1 MMISGIV
8 QYEDHSP
15 CGILLAQQPFEEA
28 QESGGVEDGAHHAHE
43 LARVQADGAET
54 SHGLAGRRML
64 QDGVFDFRRHPHAAA
79 RTVLLEVT
87 FIQAP
92 QLDVGTAS
100 QTAKFF
106 LLPQLSADP
115 TGRLEGVACV
125 PELPQKAAAP
135 AESRKANDP
144 RTGQCPIS
152 SCDTP
157 GPFPTPTCPPTAAAV
172 SAALQPAAGSDRAS
186 LEADPAPG
194 NSQSL
199 LRNPSRSTECGQ
211 CLLQSLASTE
221 YRIA

>member
-1 MMISGIV
+1 MSLPATRFALPHV
-8 QYEDHSP
+8 
-15 CGILLAQQPFEEA
+15 
-28 QESGGVEDGAHHAHE
+28 GAAGNQRPHPA
-43 LARVQADGAET
+43 ACADPQV
-54 SHGLAGRRML
+54 R
-64 QDGVFDFRRHPHAAA
+64 GVFRRRQLGHGPVRAHDVPHLQRRH
-79 RTVLLEVT
+79 
-87 FIQAP
+87 F
-92 QLDVGTAS
+92 
-100 QTAKFF
+100 
-106 LLPQLSADP
+106 
-115 TGRLEGVACV
+115 

-157 GPFPTPTCPPTAAAV
+157 GSFPTPTCPPTAAAV
-172 SAALQPAAGSDRAS
+172 SAALQPAARSDRAS

-221 YRIA
+221 CSIA